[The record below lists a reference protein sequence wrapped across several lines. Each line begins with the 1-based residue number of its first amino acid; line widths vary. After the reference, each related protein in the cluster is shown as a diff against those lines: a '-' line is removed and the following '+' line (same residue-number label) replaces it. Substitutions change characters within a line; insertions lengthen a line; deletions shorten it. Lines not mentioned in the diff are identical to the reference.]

1 MKLTLRAEHRLRVFG
16 RMMVRKIFGR
26 KRYEVEGT
34 A

>member
-1 MKLTLRAEHRLRVFG
+1 MKLTLRAEHRLRVFR
-16 RMMVRKIFGR
+16 RMMARKIFGR